1 MRSLERRRTAR
12 RTWPTPS
19 AANKV
24 GEVRR
29 RRNEDRLRHTNL
41 SLEFPEKQ
49 VFQQHRQ
56 AR

>member
-1 MRSLERRRTAR
+1 MPSLERRRTAR